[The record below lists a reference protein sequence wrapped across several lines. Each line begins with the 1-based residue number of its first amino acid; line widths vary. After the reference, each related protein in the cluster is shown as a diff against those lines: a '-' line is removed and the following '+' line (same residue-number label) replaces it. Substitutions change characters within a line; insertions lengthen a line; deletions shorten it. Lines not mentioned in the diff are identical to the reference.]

1 MKWLSEEA
9 TTAGEVEVVGTC
21 VYYYLAGP
29 GHDARSRIG
38 ITFVFSSEALFQ
50 IGSAR
55 EWCSVGQDVRNGALP
70 RVWRRERFI
79 V

>member
-1 MKWLSEEA
+1 MLSKEA
-9 TTAGEVEVVGTC
+9 TTTAEEVVVGTC

-38 ITFVFSSEALFQ
+38 INFVFHFGGSFQ